1 MPPPDQTSPPVASS
15 SSRARNLAAFWLLG
29 LLNNLAYVVMLSAAH
44 DLLTHSDSSPHNS
57 TADHSQEQPASNP
70 RDCNT
75 LSTGTILL
83 ADILPAILVKTVAP
97 FLLVSIHSRM
107 ATVCLLSGLSFLLT
121 GLSPPGPLLFLG
133 VACASL
139 SSGLGEVSLLPHTQ
153 SCPGQ
158 GVLPA
163 WASGTGAA
171 GVLGAG
177 SYAALTALGVGARHS
192 LLLMLWVPVGLAM
205 AFWVLLVPH
214 KLPVPGQ
221 EDQEPLLED
230 QEYPLEDQEH
240 PLDYQLAE
248 GDSEEDPDL
257 PLSVWE
263 KLLLVSG
270 LFKYM
275 LPLGLVY
282 FFEYL
287 INQVEHYSSQT
298 TTPPSNPQGLYELVY
313 FPDTWLN
320 HGAQYRA
327 YQLTYQI
334 GVLVSRLVPS
344 LPTTHFLPYQSYNLL
359 L

>member
-1 MPPPDQTSPPVASS
+1 MSPPSPAGLPVASS
-15 SSRARNLAAFWLLG
+15 SCRNLAAFWLLG

-44 DLLTHSDSSPHNS
+44 DLLTHPRPHTS
-57 TADHSQEQPASNP
+57 TADQSHAEPDTNP
-70 RDCNT
+70 RDCNPM
-75 LSTGTILL
+75 STGTILL
-83 ADILPAILVKTVAP
+83 ADILPAVLVKLVAP
-97 FLLVSIHSRM
+97 FLLASIHSRM
-107 ATVCLLSGLSFLLT
+107 TAVCLLSGLSFLLT

-158 GVLPA
+158 GVLSA

-177 SYAALTALGVGARHS
+177 SYAALTALGVGARQS
-192 LLLMLWVPVGLAM
+192 LLLMLWVPVGLAL

-214 KLPVPGQ
+214 KLPLPGQ

-230 QEYPLEDQEH
+230 QELLRQDQLVEC
-240 PLDYQLAE
+240 
-248 GDSEEDPDL
+248 DSDQDPDL

-287 INQVEHYSSQT
+287 INQVVNY
-298 TTPPSNPQGLYELVY
+298 
-313 FPDTWLN
+313 
-320 HGAQYRA
+320 
-327 YQLTYQI
+327 
-334 GVLVSRLVPS
+334 
-344 LPTTHFLPYQSYNLL
+344 
-359 L
+359 

>member
-1 MPPPDQTSPPVASS
+1 MSPPAPAGLPVASS

-44 DLLTHSDSSPHNS
+44 DLLTHPRPHNS
-57 TADHSQEQPASNP
+57 TANHSQAEPDTNP
-70 RDCNT
+70 RDCNPM
-75 LSTGTILL
+75 STGTILL
-83 ADILPAILVKTVAP
+83 ADILPAVLVKMVAP

-107 ATVCLLSGLSFLLT
+107 TAVCLLSGLSFLLT

-192 LLLMLWVPVGLAM
+192 LLLMLWVPVGLAL

-214 KLPVPGQ
+214 KLPLPGQ
-221 EDQEPLLED
+221 EDQESLLEDQEPLLED
-230 QEYPLEDQEH
+230 QEPLLEDQLLRE
-240 PLDYQLAE
+240 DQLAE
-248 GDSEEDPDL
+248 GDREQDPDL

-270 LFKYM
+270 LSKYM

-287 INQVEHYSSQT
+287 INQVVNY
-298 TTPPSNPQGLYELVY
+298 
-313 FPDTWLN
+313 
-320 HGAQYRA
+320 
-327 YQLTYQI
+327 
-334 GVLVSRLVPS
+334 
-344 LPTTHFLPYQSYNLL
+344 
-359 L
+359 